1 MQPHLVDCAKNSFLM
16 DLNLVEDIIK
26 KDDSVKAIIP
36 VHYAGEA
43 VSLASLKEIA
53 DKYGVYILEDAAH
66 ALETSSGGIKIG
78 NTNHAPHF
86 HFMQTKT

>member
-43 VSLASLKEIA
+43 VSLDNLR
-53 DKYGVYILEDAAH
+53 
-66 ALETSSGGIKIG
+66 
-78 NTNHAPHF
+78 
-86 HFMQTKT
+86 